1 MPSVQCN
8 LLIRDLFQYLELPVD
23 HDAIFG
29 DSVGLLVDGR
39 YSIFFKS
46 IASDTLLLEVNLGSY
61 PEEDLAFSH
70 LCLKHNQISSDN
82 YQPIVSLTEDQQLVC
97 WLKLSLPVPDLSA
110 LLSAFDALLVHVE
123 TLITA
128 STHSY
133 FPEEKTKLWLT
144 SAY

>member
-8 LLIRDLFQYLELPVD
+8 LLIRELFQYLELPVD

-39 YSIFFKS
+39 YSILFES
-46 IASDTLLLEVNLGSY
+46 IAPDTLLLEVNLGSY

-70 LCLKHNQISSDN
+70 LCLKHNQISSDH
-82 YQPIVSLTEDQQLVC
+82 YQPIISLTEDQQLVC

-110 LLSAFDALLVHVE
+110 LLSAFDALLVLVE

-133 FPEEKTKLWLT
+133 FPEEKNKLWLT